1 MEELTI
7 FQEIRERFSQ
17 KKEIEDEMVF
27 YIFDKMSELSLIHI

>member
-27 YIFDKMSELSLIHI
+27 FYF